1 MKTMF
6 FEYKRLG
13 ISWFMFFVLS
23 LGTIGYYIARNL
35 GTELGEDKKK
45 IEDIYLMVL
54 LSSFVGARIF
64 YVITHFNAFKGNL
77 MGILK
82 LSHYNLS
89 LLGGVITGILVIF
102 LVSKKEKISMEN
114 MLKMFLPPFYFSMAV
129 GIWMINFDR
138 LLNVSSSLR
147 NNPKLLLLMS
157 VMFLIALILEL
168 TILKKNKYKKFRG
181 IILIIVMFLYYII

>member
-6 FEYKRLG
+6 FEYKRFG

-23 LGTIGYYIARNL
+23 LGTIGYYIARSL
-35 GTELGEDKKK
+35 GAEYGEEKKK
-45 IEDIYLMVL
+45 IEDLYLMIL

-64 YVITHFNAFKGNL
+64 YVITHFNVFKGNL

-89 LLGGVITGILVIF
+89 LIGGVITGLIVMFII
-102 LVSKKEKISMEN
+102 SKKEKISMEK
-114 MLKMFLPPFYFSMAV
+114 MLMMFLPPFYFSMAV
-129 GIWMINFDR
+129 GIWMVNFDR

-147 NNPKLLLLMS
+147 KNPSMLLLLS
-157 VMFLIALILEL
+157 LIFLIALILEL
-168 TILKKNKYKKFRG
+168 TILKIEKYKKFRS
-181 IILIIVMFLYYII
+181 IILIIIMFLYYII